1 MRNIASLAPQRYEP
15 GETPSLFH
23 ISLLYLPQIEVANPR
38 DKMVRF
44 GALRVGQTVKRTVPI
59 INNSPAPITFHLG
72 VTPSSTL
79 LQDKTVLRLTPT
91 HDLTLH
97 PRGGT
102 AKVDVVFSP
111 KSRIPP
117 FTEEVSWF
125 SFLLML
131 WKLS

>member
-1 MRNIASLAPQRYEP
+1 
-15 GETPSLFH
+15 
-23 ISLLYLPQIEVANPR
+23 
-38 DKMVRF
+38 MVRF

-117 FTEEVSWF
+117 FTEEVSQF
-125 SFLLML
+125 DLHCLAVVVAVPYLGPGNNSFNHFLQALD
-131 WKLS
+131 S